1 MKRKSFAFVCAALAS
16 LTAVSTACAKDTV
29 TWWSWSTEAT
39 DALSR
44 QAAFAEENADI
55 SVDLQFA
62 AVNDYWVKLPVAIA
76 AGTGPD
82 VYQMTRPDF
91 ESYAAS
97 GQAMDLTDI
106 IANSPLLQE
115 YLNNLDPVLVDT
127 YKFDGKQMAIPINV
141 ECSAIAY
148 NKDITDAAGIDLKA
162 IEDTWT
168 WKDLEDIANQ
178 LTVKDDSGETVQY
191 GFYVPADRIPAWE
204 MIWSAGYDIFDEDGK
219 TCVLDDPGVAE
230 ALQPLADMYQ
240 AGVSPSVEVTSTSS
254 GDDMFMSGKIAMV
267 AAGVWKVT
275 TYANISTFNWDVVQL
290 PLDPNTK
297 ERKSSSNVLGWIIN
311 PNTKNPEAASKLL
324 EQVVQPECQEMYAET
339 NATIPA
345 LESARAPFFDKEVP
359 ENIVA
364 YEKALS
370 YVHPNVLSQYIPY
383 QQFTQLEN
391 ETFKKGYSGQLSMP
405 DMLSELAGA
414 VNSVIAENE
423 AKYNQ

>member
-1 MKRKSFAFVCAALAS
+1 MKRKSLAFVCAALAS
-16 LTAVSTACAKDTV
+16 LATFSTACAKDTV

-39 DALSR
+39 EALSS
-44 QAAFAEENADI
+44 QATFAEENADI

-62 AVNDYWVKLPVAIA
+62 AAADYWVKLPVAIA

-97 GQAMDLTDI
+97 NQTMDLTDVI
-106 IANSPLLQE
+106 SNSPLLQE

-168 WKDLEDIANQ
+168 WKDLEEIAKQ
-178 LTVKDDSGETVQY
+178 LTVQDDSGNTTQY
-191 GFYVPADRIPAWE
+191 GFYVPADRMPVWE
-204 MIWSAGYDIFDEDGK
+204 MIWSAGYEIFDESGK
-219 TCVLDDPGVAE
+219 TCLLNEPGVVE

-240 AGVSPSVEVTSTSS
+240 AGISPSVEVTSTSS

-267 AAGVWKVT
+267 TAGVWK
-275 TYANISTFNWDVVQL
+275 ISTYTNITSFNWDVVQL
-290 PLDPNTK
+290 PLDPNTGK
-297 ERKSSSNVLGWIIN
+297 RRCSSNVIGLIIN
-311 PNTKNPEAASKLL
+311 PNTKNLEAAIKLL
-324 EQVVQPECQEMYAET
+324 EQVVQPECQKMYAET

-345 LESARAPFFDKEVP
+345 LESARAPFFDKDVP
-359 ENIVA
+359 ENITA

-383 QQFTQLEN
+383 QQFTQLQN
-391 ETFKKGYSGQLSMP
+391 ETLKKGYSGQLSMA
-405 DMLSELAGA
+405 DMLSELTTEI
-414 VNSVIAENE
+414 NSIVAENE
-423 AKYNQ
+423 AKYN